1 MRLIFIG
8 PPGSGKGTQAKLL
21 SQRQGLT
28 HIATGDILREAKLNG
43 TPEGRRAA
51 SYLDAGKLVPNALVN
66 NMVNARFRGPEGL
79 TRFIMD
85 GYPRNVAQA
94 KAFDRVLRE
103 RDLDLDAV
111 IFLGVD
117 DSDIIRRVSARWSC
131 PKCQAT
137 YNTLSKPPR
146 QPGVCDEC
154 GTVLVQREDDKP
166 ETVRR
171 RLDVYHASADKLL
184 EHYRRQGLVIDVPGE
199 GEIEAIHQ
207 KITEALTKLKSKP

>member
-28 HIATGDILREAKLNG
+28 HIATGDILREAKQKG

-51 SYLDAGKLVPNALVN
+51 SYLDAGQLVPDELVN
-66 NMVNARFRGPEGL
+66 DLVNARFRGPEGP

-85 GYPRNVAQA
+85 GYPRNVSQA
-94 KAFDRVLRE
+94 KSFDRVLRE
-103 RDLDLDAV
+103 RGLDLDAV
-111 IFLGVD
+111 IFLAVD
-117 DSDIIRRVSARWSC
+117 DKDIIRRVSARWSC

-137 YNTLSKPPR
+137 YNTLSNPPR
-146 QPGVCDEC
+146 QAGVCDEC
-154 GTVLVQREDDKP
+154 GTTLVQREDDKP

-207 KITEALTKLKSKP
+207 KIVEALKKRKSKP

>member
-28 HIATGDILREAKLNG
+28 HIATGDILREAKQKG

-51 SYLDAGKLVPNALVN
+51 PYLDTGKLVPDALVN
-66 NMVNARFRGPEGL
+66 DVVNARFRGPEGP
-79 TRFIMD
+79 TGFIMD
-85 GYPRNVAQA
+85 GYPRNVSQA

-103 RDLDLDAV
+103 RGLDLDAV
-111 IFLGVD
+111 IFLVVD
-117 DSDIIRRVSARWSC
+117 DADIIRRVSAR
-131 PKCQAT
+131 
-137 YNTLSKPPR
+137 
-146 QPGVCDEC
+146 
-154 GTVLVQREDDKP
+154 QREDDKP

-171 RLDVYHASADKLL
+171 RLDVYHASADQLL

-207 KITEALTKLKSKP
+207 KIVEALKKRKSKP